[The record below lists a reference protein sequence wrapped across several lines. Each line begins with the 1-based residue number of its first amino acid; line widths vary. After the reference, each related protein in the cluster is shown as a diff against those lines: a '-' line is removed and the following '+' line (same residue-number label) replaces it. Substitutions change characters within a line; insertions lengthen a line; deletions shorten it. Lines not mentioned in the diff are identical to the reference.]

1 MYCIGKKCFLT
12 ATVALNR
19 HPIAGSTQTYQLSQ
33 PVVIGITLILSVAFL
48 LATVA
53 ALWTVYHYLSGQR
66 NRASKTS
73 ATDPQETTTDVALP
87 ESNGGNAMK
96 PEEPKGWSLAW
107 VQRCWP
113 QDRSLFSDSRAL
125 QWLRS
130 QAPTGNAADPPSPGD
145 QESSK
150 RSPSPPESP
159 TSQTVSTANP
169 QQASLGSH
177 SSSSEGPKL
186 PERTENPPSS
196 KPVAPSSTPNP
207 IATAS
212 LTPDAPTRSALAK
225 EKSGEE
231 LSRKDKKRVHKH
243 KVNAG
248 LKPPPNTYDFDQI
261 AAKIQ
266 QGIKPTNGEK
276 KFFKKERHLRKERE
290 QQDGGVP
297 GSLTGNSDA
306 GTASVGPTTD
316 GSVTSDGLIP
326 DGPVVD
332 EPGSGGQN
340 AQ

>member
-196 KPVAPSSTPNP
+196 SQSLVLHAINDPTADDPRASSPKLHP
-207 IATAS
+207 QPHRHSI
-212 LTPDAPTRSALAK
+212 PDTRRTHTERA
-225 EKSGEE
+225 
-231 LSRKDKKRVHKH
+231 R
-243 KVNAG
+243 
-248 LKPPPNTYDFDQI
+248 
-261 AAKIQ
+261 
-266 QGIKPTNGEK
+266 QG
-276 KFFKKERHLRKERE
+276 KERRRAVSQGQEAGSQAQSER
-290 QQDGGVP
+290 
-297 GSLTGNSDA
+297 
-306 GTASVGPTTD
+306 
-316 GSVTSDGLIP
+316 GLEAATEH
-326 DGPVVD
+326 VRL
-332 EPGSGGQN
+332 
-340 AQ
+340 

>member
-1 MYCIGKKCFLT
+1 MYCIGKKCLLT

-33 PVVIGITLILSVAFL
+33 PVVICITLILSVAFL

-66 NRASKTS
+66 NWAFKTS
-73 ATDPQETTTDVALP
+73 ETDPQETTTDVA
-87 ESNGGNAMK
+87 AMK
-96 PEEPKGWSLAW
+96 PEEPKRWSLAW
-107 VQRCWP
+107 LQRCWP
-113 QDRSLFSDSRAL
+113 QDLSLFSDGRAL
-125 QWLRS
+125 QWLRL
-130 QAPTGNAADPPSPGD
+130 QATTGNAADPPSRGD

-169 QQASLGSH
+169 QQAHLVSH
-177 SSSSEGPKL
+177 SSSSERPNL
-186 PERTENPPSS
+186 PQRMENPPSS

-212 LTPDAPTRSALAK
+212 LTPDAPTRRALVK
-225 EKSGEE
+225 EQSGEE

-243 KVNAG
+243 KVDAG
-248 LKPPPNTYDFDQI
+248 LKPPPNTFNFDQI

-276 KFFKKERHLRKERE
+276 KYFKKERHLRKERE
-290 QQDGGVP
+290 QQDGVVP

-306 GTASVGPTTD
+306 GTASVGPTID

-332 EPGSGGQN
+332 VPGSGGQN
-340 AQ
+340 TQ